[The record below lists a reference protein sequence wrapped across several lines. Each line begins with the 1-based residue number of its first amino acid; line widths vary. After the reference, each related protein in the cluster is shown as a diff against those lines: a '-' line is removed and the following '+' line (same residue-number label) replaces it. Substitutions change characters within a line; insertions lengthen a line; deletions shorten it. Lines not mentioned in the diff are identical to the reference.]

1 MSHAKKIPWSLLR
14 HPFGWIATGLGSGLV
29 PWAPGTFGSIAA
41 IIPYIVLRQQAWW
54 WVWIAIALLF
64 VAGIR
69 AGDWVIAQLQRED
82 PGAIV
87 VDEWVG
93 LWITLGLMDLALRY
107 APGTWIVP
115 SNLAF
120 IAVGLIAFRV
130 CDIAKPW
137 PASWADRQLHGG
149 FGTMLDDALAAI
161 WAGLLGAGALY
172 AVSLIKFSSPT

>member
-1 MSHAKKIPWSLLR
+1 MNTTSTSNITLLR
-14 HPFGWIATGLGSGLV
+14 HPHGWIATGLGSGLA

-41 IIPYIVLRQQAWW
+41 LVPYVLLRQHAWW
-54 WVWIAIALLF
+54 WVWIAIVVLFALG
-64 VAGIR
+64 AR
-69 AGDWVIAQLQRED
+69 AGDWVIARLGRED

-93 LWITLGLMDLALRY
+93 QWLTLALMDLALRH

-120 IAVGLIAFRV
+120 LAVGLIAFRV
-130 CDIAKPW
+130 CDITKPW
-137 PASWADRQLHGG
+137 PASWADRRLHGG
-149 FGTMLDDALAAI
+149 FGTMLDDVFAAI

-172 AVSLIKFSSPT
+172 VVSVIKVSSPS